1 MYAIRQFQHKSGPE
15 LHAHSLRL
23 RQTAGLDGML
33 TSGLLTI
40 GAGVKGATSL
50 TLLRVVEVVASPVAV
65 GVAVTAVVPAVG
77 VVAVAAVPVVVEVAG
92 LVAAVP
98 WWRWPWR
105 WTRHGRRRKSSLQR
119 RPDDRGD
126 RHLNHVNLANP
137 VGTLKL
143 AVLWRVDQCR

>member
-1 MYAIRQFQHKSGPE
+1 
-15 LHAHSLRL
+15 
-23 RQTAGLDGML
+23 ML

-92 LVAAVP
+92 LVAAV
-98 WWRWPWR
+98 
-105 WTRHGRRRKSSLQR
+105 
-119 RPDDRGD
+119 
-126 RHLNHVNLANP
+126 
-137 VGTLKL
+137 
-143 AVLWRVDQCR
+143 AVVAVAVAVDSARSEAQVIATTSA